1 MNPMDWS
8 NVFEN
13 QESNIE
19 LVLEKDKDP
28 VKVMEDGGDTTP
40 VSGTIK
46 WLGHVILL
54 FGRS

>member
-28 VKVMEDGGDTTP
+28 VKVMEEVEIRLQFLEP
-40 VSGTIK
+40 
-46 WLGHVILL
+46 
-54 FGRS
+54 